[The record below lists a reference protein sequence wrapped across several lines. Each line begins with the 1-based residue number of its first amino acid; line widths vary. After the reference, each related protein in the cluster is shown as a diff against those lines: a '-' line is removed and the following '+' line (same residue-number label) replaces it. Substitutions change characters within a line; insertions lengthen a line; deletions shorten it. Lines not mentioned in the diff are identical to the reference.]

1 MEGVLS
7 PSVQAWFSQRFGQPT
22 PIQRLAWPDIVDG
35 RNVLLSAPTGSG
47 KTLAA
52 FLPLLDRLITAFPLP
67 GVRVLYV
74 SPLKA
79 LCSDIRRNLRSCLAG
94 LGSCYQDSPRLP
106 RIGLRTGDASP
117 RARRQLWVDPPDILL
132 TTPESLALLL
142 THDTAPD
149 LFGNLSHVVV
159 DEVHALSA
167 GKRGADLSLSLER
180 LERVTGAGP
189 LQRIGLSATA
199 TPLDEAAQFLVG
211 QDRSCVIAQVADS
224 ASLELTLLPLPPGT
238 TFLAQLLD
246 VVGPQLEA
254 NRSTLL
260 FTNTRALA
268 ERLAWGLRRRHPAW
282 DDQIAVHHSALAADR
297 RRRVE
302 RRLKRGRLRAV
313 VCSTSLELGVDIGSV
328 DLVVLVHPPGD
339 VVRLLQRVGR
349 AGHSPGQPRRGLVLT
364 SGPAELLESAVT
376 ASSGQLG
383 QCEPLRVSR
392 HPLDVLC
399 QQLLGMSVTRAWGVD
414 DAFALVRRAT
424 PYRDLSRGDFDA
436 CVDYL
441 AGSEDW
447 LASRLR
453 VDEGTIAVRDE
464 RTVRVLRRNLGTILT
479 EEPCEVVREECED
492 IRLIGHVDEVFAEGL
507 QPGDRFL
514 LDGLCLEFR
523 RLERAGGRAGAP
535 RLITIEVP
543 GRPRAPRWAGEGWPM
558 SPQLAERLFL
568 FRARASEAMREGAD
582 SLSAI
587 LRDEYDLSPEAVEE
601 LVCLFVQQEL
611 TSEIPEPDTL
621 LIEAVAAQS
630 LTMYYLHT
638 PLNRKANDA
647 LARVAAVRLARM
659 RPGGAPLISLV
670 ADLGLALYLRGQPLS
685 LDDFRAL
692 FAAGEFAEDLR
703 IAIADSLVLRERFQR
718 VALVALMLLRNP
730 LGQQRRVGGRDW
742 GERRLFEQVRA
753 RKPDFVLLRQAEREV
768 LDDVC
773 DLEAARRFVE
783 ELPRRSIRLRFLAQP
798 SPFVEGWTQLDSV
811 PSPPPTTEEVL
822 RQLHASLT
830 GAGEGR
836 SQPR

>member
-1 MEGVLS
+1 MEGALS
-7 PSVQAWFSQRFGQPT
+7 PAVRAWFTQRFGQPT
-22 PIQRLAWPDIVDG
+22 PIQRLAWPDVADG
-35 RNVLLSAPTGSG
+35 KNVLLSAPTGSG

-52 FLPLLDRLITAFPLP
+52 FLPLLDHLLAEPPVT

-79 LCSDIRRNLRSCLAG
+79 LCSDIRRNLRVCLAS
-94 LGSCYQDSPRLP
+94 LGRALPDTTWLP
-106 RIGLRTGDASP
+106 RILLRTGDASP
-117 RARRQLWVDPPDILL
+117 RARRQLWLDPPDILL
-132 TTPESLALLL
+132 TTPETLALLL
-142 THDTAPD
+142 THDHSAD
-149 LFGNLSHVVV
+149 LFGNLRHVIV

-180 LERVTGAGP
+180 LERVSCVGP

-199 TPLDEAAQFLVG
+199 TPLEEAAQFLTG
-211 QDRSCVIAQVADS
+211 PGRSCVIAQMADS
-224 ASLELTLLPLPPGT
+224 APLELTLRPLPPGV
-238 TFLAQLLD
+238 TFLARLLD
-246 VVGPQLEA
+246 VVGPQLAA

-268 ERLAWGLRRRHPAW
+268 ERLAWGLRRRHPHW

-349 AGHSPGQPRRGLVLT
+349 AGHAPGQPRRGLVLT
-364 SGPAELLESAVT
+364 SGPAELLESTVT

-392 HPLDVLC
+392 QPLDVLC
-399 QQLLGMSVTRAWGVD
+399 QQLLAMSATRAWDVD
-414 DAFALVRRAT
+414 DAFALVRCAA
-424 PYRDLSRGDFDA
+424 PYRDLTRADYDA
-436 CVDYL
+436 CLDYL
-441 AGSEDW
+441 CGSDDW

-453 VDEGTIAVRDE
+453 MEDGAFTIRDE
-464 RTVRVLRRNLGTILT
+464 RTLRVLRRNLGTILA
-479 EEPCEVVREECED
+479 EDPCEVVREEPD
-492 IRLIGHVDEVFAEGL
+492 SVRLIGHVDEVFAERL

-543 GRPRAPRWAGEGWPM
+543 GRPRVPRWAGEGWPM

-568 FRARASEAMREGAD
+568 FRARASEAMREGPD
-582 SLSAI
+582 TLTQ
-587 LRDEYDLSPEAVEE
+587 LLHDEYDLAPDAIEE
-601 LVCLFVQQEL
+601 LVTLFVQQEL
-611 TSEIPEPDTL
+611 LSEIPDLDSL
-621 LIEAVAAQS
+621 LIEAVSAQS

-647 LARVAAVRLARM
+647 LARVATVRLARL
-659 RPGGAPLISLV
+659 RPGDPPLVGLV
-670 ADLGLALYLRGQPLS
+670 ADLGLALYVRGQS
-685 LDDFRAL
+685 LTPDEFRLL
-692 FAAGEFAEDLR
+692 FAARDFDDDLR
-703 IAIADSLVLRERFQR
+703 IALADSLVLRERFQR

-730 LGQQRRVGGRDW
+730 LGQRRRVGGRDW

-753 RKPDFVLLRQAEREV
+753 RRPDFVLLRQAEREV

-773 DLEAARRFVE
+773 DTETARRFVG
-783 ELPRRSIRLRFLAQP
+783 ELPRRSIRLRWLARP
-798 SPFVEGWTQLDSV
+798 SPFVEGWTQIES
-811 PSPPPTTEEVL
+811 SITTPPPTPEEVL
-822 RQLHASLT
+822 RRLHASLT
-830 GAGEGR
+830 GLGETTA
-836 SQPR
+836 